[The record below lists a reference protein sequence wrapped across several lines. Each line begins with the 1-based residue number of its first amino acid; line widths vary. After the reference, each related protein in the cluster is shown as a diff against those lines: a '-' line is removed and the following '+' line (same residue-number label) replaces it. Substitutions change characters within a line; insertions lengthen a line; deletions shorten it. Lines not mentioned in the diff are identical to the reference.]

1 MYTSKHERN
10 WKTIRDGDKKRRVIK
25 GFPVKNKCDW
35 LMCSRRVSCIS
46 IIASNHWKKMP
57 YLKFCFLQIKRC
69 FFFFI
74 KLYHYKQFS
83 GTFKI
88 CILKHSLKSF
98 FILVETKIVLTKIFF
113 GAHLADSVCASFFC
127 HEWKYQLHY

>member
-1 MYTSKHERN
+1 
-10 WKTIRDGDKKRRVIK
+10 
-25 GFPVKNKCDW
+25 
-35 LMCSRRVSCIS
+35 MCCRRVSCIS

-57 YLKFCFLQIKRC
+57 YLKFCFLQLKRC

-88 CILKHSLKSF
+88 CILKHSLKTF
-98 FILVETKIVLTKIFF
+98 FILVQTKIVLTKIFF

-127 HEWKYQLHY
+127 HEWKYQLHFFISFQGRVCFHKVNKLGFGTEHFQTSN